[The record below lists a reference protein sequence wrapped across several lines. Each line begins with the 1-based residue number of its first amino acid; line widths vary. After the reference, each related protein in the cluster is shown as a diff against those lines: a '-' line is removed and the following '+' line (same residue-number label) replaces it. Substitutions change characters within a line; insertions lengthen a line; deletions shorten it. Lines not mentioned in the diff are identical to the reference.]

1 MIIGIDIGVTG
12 CIAVL
17 SASGELIEV
26 HTMPCRRPRRPARG
40 KTVTR
45 RDYAA
50 NTHRNRHWPTKR

>member
-40 KTVTR
+40 ERATVGFDR
-45 RDYAA
+45 LRLARDA
-50 NTHRNRHWPTKR
+50 RLRL